1 MCAYSMKNSLSLEQT
16 VWLSRAVSVGKLR
29 ISYSLTFV
37 LDLSALGNLTF
48 YRIVLE
54 IKLGHNSDINYNYSI
69 CWVH

>member
-1 MCAYSMKNSLSLEQT
+1 MCAYSMQNSLSLEQT

-48 YRIVLE
+48 YLIVLE
-54 IKLGHNSDINYNYSI
+54 IKLGHNSDVN
-69 CWVH
+69 